1 MSTRAV
7 LPFLAALAAALALA
21 ACASTPPLERA
32 LRARDYDE
40 VARLFDADSALRAN
54 EHALYFTALSRATP
68 GSPTYDPA
76 RARRELDTLLARF
89 PRTVH
94 RTDALRLD
102 TLLTR
107 VSRLT
112 ADTLRLAHD
121 LALAGQRADALDAR
135 LDEQHHTILQLLAD
149 IKRTDSQLKAVQEE
163 LERLKAVDL
172 RLARPRSSR

>member
-1 MSTRAV
+1 MSTRPAV
-7 LPFLAALAAALALA
+7 QRLAGLVAALALA
-21 ACASTPPLERA
+21 GCASTPPLQRA

-40 VARLFDADSALRAN
+40 VARLFDADSSLRTN

-76 RARRELDTLLARF
+76 RARGELDTLLARF
-89 PRTVH
+89 PRTLYRV
-94 RTDALRLD
+94 DALRLD

-107 VSRLT
+107 VSRLA
-112 ADTLRLAHD
+112 ADTLRLARGQ
-121 LALAGQRADALDAR
+121 ALAGQRADSLGAR
-135 LDEQHHTILQLLAD
+135 LEDQHRTVLQLQAD
-149 IKRTDSQLKAVQEE
+149 IKRTEAQLKDVQEE